1 MLKRLM
7 YCLYLEEG
15 KEQWLSCPDAENV
28 SLSFF
33 RGMAF
38 LYYETEKDTPPEE
51 VLGGEIRPFPS
62 GELFFRMPDV
72 FHYSAPRDREHWR
85 RLVAGKK
92 PWVRINRLRPDML
105 ARYLYFHYQYQE
117 ERPGGGPDR
126 YGVIFLF
133 GEYLVHYLEWPF
145 EPELSPAEGRLT
157 TNATPADDVDEWDR
171 IMSEFFIPWEGHP
184 WPWHEMRTVTPD
196 GGDYLIP
203 CNYDKLVENGEG

>member
-1 MLKRLM
+1 MLDWLKILLLGLVQGVTEWLPVSSTGHLILLERLFPLPVSEEFFALFSVVIQLGSILAVLV
-7 YCLYLEEG
+7 LYFRKLNPFA
-15 KEQWLSCPDAENV
+15 LSKSVQEK
-28 SLSFF
+28 
-33 RGMAF
+33 
-38 LYYETEKDTPPEE
+38 KDTWTLWFKVVAA
-51 VLGGEIRPFPS
+51 VLPS
-62 GELFFRMPDV
+62 AVIGLLLDDWFDAHFYNYITV
-72 FHYSAPRDREHWR
+72 ALT
-85 RLVAGKK
+85 LV
-92 PWVRINRLRPDML
+92 I
-105 ARYLYFHYQYQE
+105 
-117 ERPGGGPDR
+117 